1 VGEIDSYLDESRS
14 SIQGGD
20 PLTPEVIEWVDWIA
34 AYCDGID
41 PLKHPPV
48 MPETSDPSPE
58 DLRPFLK
65 AGILTGQTHAGD
77 GLSGRDA
84 HHPE

>member
-1 VGEIDSYLDESRS
+1 LPHAQLERFRLVGEIDSYLDGLRS

-20 PLTPEVIEWVDWIA
+20 PLPPDVIEWVDWIA
-34 AYCDGID
+34 AYRDGID

-48 MPETSDPSPE
+48 MPEAPDPSPE

-65 AGILTGQTHAGD
+65 GWNPYGPD
-77 GLSGRDA
+77 SR
-84 HHPE
+84 